1 MHNWWKTEFNVTKEN
16 LMKMV
21 QSIVSSYQD
30 GVHISDDHKKFMLSI
45 FSHHRNSESKFGC
58 GVKDLVIRKTPAYGS
73 RCFFIIRNDGTEID
87 ISAKECIYPSSH
99 TINVTL
105 SAREEIQPQINM
117 FKHNNDIPEQ
127 CELCEC
133 GINKTDKT
141 EVDHIILFSDLF
153 NGFLQHYAITIED
166 IEVEDH
172 ENGLTMKFKDRQ
184 QAKCWFVYHQTHA
197 TLRHVHAE
205 CNRKRKK

>member
-1 MHNWWKTEFNVTKEN
+1 MQNWWKTEFNVTKEQ
-16 LMKMV
+16 LYKKV
-21 QSIVSSYQD
+21 KDIVASYQD
-30 GVHISDDHKKFMLSI
+30 GIPISDEHKQFMLSV

-105 SAREEIQPQINM
+105 AAREEIQPQINM
-117 FKHNNDIPEQ
+117 FKHNNEKPEN
-127 CELCEC
+127 CDLC
-133 GINKTDKT
+133 GRTIHNSDTT
-141 EVDHIILFSDLF
+141 EIDHIVLFSDLF
-153 NGFLQHYAITIED
+153 NGFLQTYDLTIED
-166 IEVEDH
+166 IEVEDN
-172 ENGLTMKFKDRQ
+172 ENGLTMKLKDKQ
-184 QAKCWFVYHQTHA
+184 QARCWSVYHNTHA
-197 TLRHVHAE
+197 TLRYVHME